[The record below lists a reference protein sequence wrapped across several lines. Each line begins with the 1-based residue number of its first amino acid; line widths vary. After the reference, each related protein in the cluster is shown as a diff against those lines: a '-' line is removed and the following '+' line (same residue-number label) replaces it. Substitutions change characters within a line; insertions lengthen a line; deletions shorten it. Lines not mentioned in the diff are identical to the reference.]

1 MSAGYFSVKQVFP
14 GANDQ
19 NADRISHDPERGH
32 AALRCQQSTNRPDRE
47 QPEDMEVNQ
56 ALILDHI
63 SG

>member
-32 AALRCQQSTNRPDRE
+32 AALRCQQSTNRPDKE
-47 QPEDMEVNQ
+47 QPEDMEVN
-56 ALILDHI
+56 
-63 SG
+63 